1 MEASGCL
8 SAGAVRVKHVWG
20 SSPYSAFPVVDLR
33 PEPSPLEFLV
43 SLNGTGL
50 AIVGAPDSCL
60 KGWRDQES
68 QHLKRAPEA
77 AGFVKCFE
85 WFLARGRHGMS
96 ISVIL
101 VVISGEG
108 RGSGARP
115 HWA

>member
-1 MEASGCL
+1 MGFKSLFCFSGGGPPSRAFAS
-8 SAGAVRVKHVWG
+8 
-20 SSPYSAFPVVDLR
+20 
-33 PEPSPLEFLV
+33 EFLV

-68 QHLKRAPEA
+68 QHLKQAPEA

-85 WFLARGRHGMS
+85 WFLAHGRHGMS
-96 ISVIL
+96 ISMIL